1 MSESEDT
8 KPTGELPQPVEQFLA
23 QLKGLSEDQ
32 CRIINSGS
40 SSLLKRLRTEGRRNE
55 FKDVNKK
62 TQLSASVQSRLDKL
76 VNRAVREAG
85 LFSMFDGVR
94 GDLLS
99 SNVHDTA
106 QLSARALLAREKL
119 TDEEFTWLARPF
131 LEAGFPREIFYSR

>member
-1 MSESEDT
+1 MNQLEPIE
-8 KPTGELPQPVEQFLA
+8 PNGEFPQPVEQFLA

-32 CRIINSGS
+32 CRIINSES
-40 SSLLKRLRTEGRRNE
+40 NSLMKRLRTEGRRNE
-55 FKDVNKK
+55 FNDANKK

-85 LFSMFDGVR
+85 VFSMFEGVR

-99 SNVHDTA
+99 INVHDTA

-119 TDEEFTWLARPF
+119 TEEEFNWLALPF
-131 LEAGFPREIFYSR
+131 LDAGFPREIFHPG